1 MFNDVVHGMGR
12 LLAYFYDLIPIYGV
26 GIILLTILVRLAM
39 IPLAVKQAHIME
51 KNRGNAEKMRKL
63 LPEVK
68 KIKEKYRDDK
78 ARQYEEQKKL
88 YDQHEV
94 NMLGGLSGCL
104 PMLVQM
110 PIFLAMYQ
118 VLSGCNKLFGSGR
131 ACTLGFHLPDGS
143 ALKSAILEGRARFL
157 GMNLNLRP
165 SEVLQDGGLLTA
177 LPYYVLIAVM
187 GYTMWYQTRQMMKA
201 QPVVDPQ
208 MAQTQKIMQFMPL
221 LLVFA
226 SFNFPVGLTV
236 YWSATNIWSIAQ
248 QYVLMRKVGPL
259 APPREAAAPRSPGPL
274 KGLASRLKLG
284 AQSVRGG
291 EAGEKVDTGSRE
303 PAADKPSGQPPK
315 KPAAGRPK
323 PAGQAAKNPQS
334 KRAPVKRASQGP
346 RTSQPKS
353 AGAQAAEPAA
363 QNSPAK
369 PTGEKPSG
377 QTAGKPPATKAPAKP
392 AAKSAG
398 AAGGRRPAASRA
410 RSVPANKPGQS
421 KTGAKSPATRAGSGT
436 GGRPGTTGGAPG
448 RPKGSGARKKRQ
460 GR

>member
-1 MFNDVVHGMGR
+1 VFNDVVHGMGR

-143 ALKSAILEGRARFL
+143 ALKSAILEGRASFL
-157 GMNLNLRP
+157 GMNLNLHP
-165 SEVLQDGGLLTA
+165 SEALQDGGLISA
-177 LPYYVLIAVM
+177 LPYYLLIAVM

-221 LLVFA
+221 ILVFA
-226 SFNFPVGLTV
+226 SLNFPAGLTV

-259 APPREAAAPRSPGPL
+259 ALPKETAAASSPGPL
-274 KGLASRLKLG
+274 KSLVSRLKLA

-291 EAGEKVDTGSRE
+291 EAPEKVDRGSQE
-303 PAADKPSGQPPK
+303 PAADKPSGQTPR
-315 KPAAGRPK
+315 KPAASRPK
-323 PAGQAAKNPQS
+323 PAGQGARNSQAKPAA
-334 KRAPVKRASQGP
+334 VKRASQGP
-346 RTSQPKS
+346 RTSQAKR
-353 AGAQAAEPAA
+353 AGAQAAAPAA

-369 PTGEKPSG
+369 PTSEKAAG
-377 QTAGKPPATKAPAKP
+377 QGGGKPPATKPPAKP

-436 GGRPGTTGGAPG
+436 GSRPAATGGAPG

>member
-1 MFNDVVHGMGR
+1 VFNDVVHGMGR

-110 PIFLAMYQ
+110 PVFLAMYQ
-118 VLSGCNKLFGSGR
+118 VLSGCNKIFGAGR
-131 ACTLGFHLPDGS
+131 TCTLGFHLPNGS
-143 ALKSAILEGRARFL
+143 ALKAAILEGRASFL

-165 SEVLQDGGLLTA
+165 SEVLQDGGLLPA
-177 LPYYVLIAVM
+177 LPYYLLIAVM

-226 SFNFPVGLTV
+226 SLNFPAGLTV

-259 APPREAAAPRSPGPL
+259 ARPKEEEARAPGPL
-274 KGLASRLKLG
+274 KGLASRLKLA
-284 AQSVRGG
+284 AQTVRGG
-291 EAGEKVDTGSRE
+291 ETPEKVDRGSQE
-303 PAADKPSGQPPK
+303 PAADKPSGQTPRKAPS
-315 KPAAGRPK
+315 GRPK
-323 PAGQAAKNPQS
+323 PAGQGARNSQAKPAA
-334 KRAPVKRASQGP
+334 VKRASQGP
-346 RTSQPKS
+346 RTSQGKP
-353 AGAQAAEPAA
+353 AGSPAAEPAA
-363 QNSPAK
+363 RNSAAK
-369 PTGEKPSG
+369 PTAEKPAGQSG
-377 QTAGKPPATKAPAKP
+377 GKPPATKPAAKP
-392 AAKSAG
+392 GAKSAG

-410 RSVPANKPGQS
+410 RSVPSSKPGQS
-421 KTGAKSPATRAGSGT
+421 KTDAKGPASRAGSGT
-436 GGRPGTTGGAPG
+436 GSRPAATGGAPG